1 MELKAGQYVR
11 HAKYGWGTIMDHDRE
26 QTLVC
31 FRRIGI
37 KRLQA
42 GSATFVAIG
51 GEASK
56 RKPPVVTGTGR
67 ASGRSG
73 SGR

>member
-1 MELKAGQYVR
+1 MKLKPGQYVR
-11 HAKYGWGTIMDHDRE
+11 HSKYGWGTIMDYNAE

-42 GSATFVAIG
+42 DSATFVGVG
-51 GEASK
+51 GQVPK
-56 RKPPVVTGTGR
+56 KKPLPRPQSGR
-67 ASGRSG
+67 AALLFS
-73 SGR
+73 